1 MSEFQNI
8 SSFVLFLNQPVFHVV
23 GFAFALKI
31 ELYIVQGVAY
41 LLEWRF
47 WVEVGI
53 ARGQH
58 LTDIAQ
64 TPPLALLCF
73 LGAAEGL
80 ANHLNQIVQLLERLV
95 LSHQL
100 LNLIIVQP
108 KALTFIK

>member
-1 MSEFQNI
+1 MVSLCGRGFDSLQLHFKEIEDMSEFQNI

-31 ELYIVQGVAY
+31 ELYIVQGVTY

-64 TPPLALLCF
+64 TPDARQF
-73 LGAAEGL
+73 DAA
-80 ANHLNQIVQLLERLV
+80 
-95 LSHQL
+95 
-100 LNLIIVQP
+100 
-108 KALTFIK
+108 F